1 MLQYLLEVN
10 IMGEEKSNF
19 RKDVETLKKNQKE
32 FLELKDTI
40 LEKKIHQRIKV
51 NLAIQKRGFVNLM
64 TG

>member
-51 NLAIQKRGFVNLM
+51 NLAIQKKGFVNLM